1 MGDPVP
7 PGRPGHS
14 DRQRTTACAPE
25 GGVGR
30 ATARLTK
37 TVSLDM
43 GSSKGLGMDVTS
55 NDQLVRCE
63 FPSDPGRAVGKDAMT
78 VPSSDGATATL
89 PSAFEVPP

>member
-1 MGDPVP
+1 
-7 PGRPGHS
+7 
-14 DRQRTTACAPE
+14 
-25 GGVGR
+25 
-30 ATARLTK
+30 
-37 TVSLDM
+37 M